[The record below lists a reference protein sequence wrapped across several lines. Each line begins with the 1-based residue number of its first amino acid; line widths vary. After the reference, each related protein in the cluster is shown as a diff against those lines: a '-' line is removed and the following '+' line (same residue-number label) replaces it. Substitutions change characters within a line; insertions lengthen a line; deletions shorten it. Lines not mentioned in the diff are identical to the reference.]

1 MFSIFYYSCTTRMF
15 LITLVGKRGLQ
26 LQRRRSFGGRTRR
39 LEIFAGPKSW
49 NQPLACSLF
58 GVLCRFSPPAQHRK
72 APAPQAQRWL
82 GLPVVQEY
90 RQRVETEKTPLY
102 SFSSW

>member
-39 LEIFAGPKSW
+39 LEIFADPKSW
-49 NQPLACSLF
+49 NQPLACSSF
-58 GVLCRFSPPAQHRK
+58 GVLC
-72 APAPQAQRWL
+72 L
-82 GLPVVQEY
+82 GTGQFRSRNFLLKY
-90 RQRVETEKTPLY
+90 LA
-102 SFSSW
+102 SSGRGRGDTLTLA